1 MENLKRRKKMTKE
14 EIIKAIEAIE
24 EKIDNFTNDEEWRQ
38 NVSEASAMLYNLK
51 RSLKLNGVVNS

>member
-1 MENLKRRKKMTKE
+1 MTKE

-51 RSLKLNGVVNS
+51 RSLKLNGVNS